1 MNVHEI
7 YTQWVKVVLYICK
20 RGHFNMKQRW
30 ISLVAAFVLIFS
42 VLVPMGASAS
52 TTETK
57 NPINEKLGV
66 PIVVYGGNLSADEKE
81 HVKTALRVAQESEI
95 DEITISG
102 QDLAKYIK
110 DSNPNSRMF
119 SSAKITRQDA
129 GKGLTISIVTPD
141 NITQVTTEMY
151 ASAMLTAGIEDAIVE
166 IAAPKPV
173 TGHSALVGIYKAYE
187 VKTGETLD
195 IERTD
200 VANDELSVATS
211 LAESA
216 GVSDEQV
223 AELLTQIK
231 KAIAENKPAT
241 KEEVQKIVEDQL
253 AKLQI
258 NLSDTDR
265 QLLVDLMDRISNLNI
280 DFGKLS
286 SQLSDLTA
294 TFDEK
299 FSAILED
306 EGFWQSVKDF
316 FTKLID
322 TISSWFSKE

>member
-1 MNVHEI
+1 
-7 YTQWVKVVLYICK
+7 
-20 RGHFNMKQRW
+20 MKQKW
-30 ISLVAAFVLIFS
+30 ISLVVAFVLIFS
-42 VLVPMGASAS
+42 VFVPMGASAS
-52 TTETK
+52 TTEPK

-66 PIVVYGGNLSADEKE
+66 PIVVYGSNLSAEEKE
-81 HVKTALRVAQESEI
+81 KVKTALRVANETEV

-110 DSNPNSRMF
+110 DSNPSSRMF
-119 SSAKITRQDA
+119 SSAKITRQDE

-141 NITQVTTEMY
+141 NITQVTSEMY

-216 GVSDEQV
+216 GISDEKV

-231 KAIAENKPAT
+231 KAIAENKPET
-241 KEEVQKIVEDQL
+241 KEEVQQIVEDQL
-253 AKLQI
+253 DKLQI

-280 DFGKLS
+280 DFSKLS
-286 SQLSDLTA
+286 SQLSDLSA
-294 TFDEK
+294 KFEEK
-299 FSAILED
+299 FGAILED
-306 EGFWQSVKDF
+306 EGFWQSVKKF
-316 FTKLID
+316 FNNLID

>member
-1 MNVHEI
+1 
-7 YTQWVKVVLYICK
+7 
-20 RGHFNMKQRW
+20 MKQKW
-30 ISLVAAFVLIFS
+30 ISLVAALVLIFS
-42 VLVPMGASAS
+42 VLVPMGVSAA
-52 TTETK
+52 TTEQK

-66 PIVVYGGNLSADEKE
+66 PIVVYGSNLSADEKE
-81 HVKTALRVAQESEI
+81 KVKTALRVANESEV

-110 DSNPNSRMF
+110 DSNPSSRMF
-119 SSAKITRQDA
+119 SSAKITRQDV
-129 GKGLTISIVTPD
+129 GKGLTISIVTPE
-141 NITQVTTEMY
+141 NITQVTSEMY

-216 GVSDEQV
+216 GISDEQV

-231 KAIAENKPAT
+231 KAIAENKPAS
-241 KEEVQKIVEDQL
+241 KEEVQQIVEDQL
-253 AKLQI
+253 EKLQI

-280 DFGKLS
+280 DFSKLS
-286 SQLSDLTA
+286 SQLSDLSA
-294 TFDEK
+294 KFEEK
-299 FSAILED
+299 FGAILED
-306 EGFWQSVKDF
+306 EGFWQSVKNF
-316 FTKLID
+316 FNNLID

>member
-1 MNVHEI
+1 
-7 YTQWVKVVLYICK
+7 
-20 RGHFNMKQRW
+20 MKQKW
-30 ISLVAAFVLIFS
+30 MSLMVALVFTLS
-42 VLVPMGASAS
+42 VLVPLNAFAA
-52 TTETK
+52 TTEQK

-66 PIVVYGGNLSADEKE
+66 PIVVYGGNLSEDEKAT
-81 HVKTALRVAQESEI
+81 VKTALRIDQEAEV

-110 DSNPNSRMF
+110 DSNPSSRMY
-119 SSAKITRQDA
+119 SSAKITRQDE
-129 GKGLTISIVTPD
+129 GKGLTISIVTPA
-141 NITQVTTEMY
+141 NITQVTSEMY

-231 KAIAENKPAT
+231 KTIAENKPES
-241 KEEVQKIVEDQL
+241 KEEVQEIVEDQL
-253 AKLQI
+253 AKFQI
-258 NLSDTDR
+258 NLSDKDR
-265 QLLVDLMDRISNLNI
+265 ELLVDLMDRISKLDI
-280 DFGKLS
+280 DFSKLS
-286 SQLSDLTA
+286 SQLSDLSSK
-294 TFDEK
+294 FEEK
-299 FSAILED
+299 FGAILED
-306 EGFWQSVKDF
+306 EGFWQSVKNF

-322 TISSWFSKE
+322 TLSTWFSKE